1 MTNELPEP
9 EWFDDHLLTI
19 HEGTVEICNPEKA
32 QAYIDADADDMVYL
46 ASRR

>member
-1 MTNELPEP
+1 MTDEPPEP
-9 EWFDDHLLTI
+9 EWLHDYCFSV

-46 ASRR
+46 DSMT